1 MPFDKACLTQAR
13 ELIDTASQVKQFQS
27 LDKATQ
33 DKVIGQLTG
42 DAIKNKWDAKTI
54 RERTAEYIINGYLTA
69 PTNIA
74 TNIGSA
80 LSQTIVAPIVREFE
94 TAWMKGLKLQGAE
107 ERVFGEGLA
116 MLKAAFKNFGERIDF
131 FKAGYNRGFPL
142 ETKVS
147 AKAFG
152 ISDKDFKAYTDKLGL
167 DQAEALLF
175 KQELYDAYGT
185 RKIPGLFGKVLSQG
199 ARAGV
204 GIDEANKAMFRRMEF
219 DALSYRMAQL
229 TAKREG
235 IPLEEAQKRWEV
247 GDLTPEDYQAKITQA
262 LQKMGFESPVAEYNK
277 LNNSVRT
284 LVFQGEGGKFLNK
297 VTQFRA
303 EHPLFGA
310 LVAPFV
316 KTPAMILNE
325 GVAYVPLVG
334 MLHRRAK
341 LDPAT
346 GLFQGTD
353 FAARMPEKRAEL
365 LSKQALGIAAT
376 AYANY
381 LVDQGVLTGSEPS
394 GDKPKFSIK
403 VGDTWYGYGRI
414 EPIATV
420 LGLAADL
427 HELSLKYKKDPEAN
441 QALVKDIEKYGALY
455 LKAISDN
462 ITQKSFMEGFAK
474 FFAAAVD
481 PERNVSSFLQSYST
495 ALIPA
500 GVAAVARTADPIERE
515 VTSFFDKV
523 KGRVPGVRESLP
535 PKYDITGQPV
545 ERSLGEVWLGI
556 KTKTPNAIQTA
567 LEESGYVFAPSK
579 KQIKD
584 VELNTEQLAE
594 YRRLAGN
601 YFAALATNRMN
612 DPRYKEAD
620 MSMKDLV
627 LKEALNDARSA
638 AADQLAG
645 VLIATDPQFR
655 KDLDTQRKIKKGQA
669 DQLLREQGRLQ

>member
-13 ELIDTASQVKQFQS
+13 ELIDTATQVKQFQS
-27 LDKATQ
+27 LDKTAQ
-33 DKVIGQLTG
+33 DKILGQLTG

-54 RERTAEYIINGYLTA
+54 RERTAEYIVNGYLTA

-80 LSQTIVAPIVREFE
+80 LSQTLVTPIARELE
-94 TAWMKGLKLQGAE
+94 TALAKLTKAQGAE

-147 AKAFG
+147 ANAFG
-152 ISDKDFKAYTDKLGL
+152 ISEKDFKAYTDKLGL
-167 DQAEALLF
+167 DQTEALLL

-229 TAKREG
+229 TAKKEG
-235 IPLEEAQKRWEV
+235 ISVADAQKRWEI
-247 GDLTPEDYQAKITQA
+247 GDLSPADYQAKITQA

-277 LNNSVRT
+277 LQNSVRT

-316 KTPAMILNE
+316 KTPALILNE
-325 GVAYVPLVG
+325 GVAYVPVVG

-353 FAARMPEKRAEL
+353 FGARIPAQRAEL
-365 LSKQALGIAAT
+365 LAKQALGIAAT
-376 AYANY
+376 AYANH
-381 LVDQGVLTGSEPS
+381 LVDQGLLTGSEPS

-414 EPIATV
+414 EPLATI
-420 LGLAADL
+420 LGLASDL
-427 HELSLKYKKDPEAN
+427 QELRNKYAKDPEAR
-441 QALVKDIEKYGALY
+441 QDVLKDIEKYGALY
-455 LKAISDN
+455 MKAISDN

-481 PERNVSSFLQSYST
+481 PERNVGSFLQSYAT
-495 ALIPA
+495 ALVPA
-500 GVAAVARTADPIERE
+500 GVAAVARTIDPIERE
-515 VTSFFDKV
+515 VTTFFDKV
-523 KGRVPGVRESLP
+523 KGRVPGVREGLP

-545 ERSLGEVWLGI
+545 ERSLGEVWAGI

-567 LEESGYVFAPSK
+567 LEDSGYVFTPSDK
-579 KQIKD
+579 KIKG
-584 VELNTEQLAE
+584 VELNTEQLSE

-601 YFAALATNRMN
+601 YFASTVKALENN
-612 DPRYKEAD
+612 PQFKQAD
-620 MSMKDLV
+620 DSMKDLV
-627 LKEALNDARSA
+627 LKQQLTKARSA
-638 AADQLAG
+638 AADQLAST
-645 VLIATDPQFR
+645 LLATDPKFR
-655 KDLDTQRKIKKGQA
+655 EDFIRELRIKKGQS
-669 DQLLREQGRLQ
+669 DQLLREQGR